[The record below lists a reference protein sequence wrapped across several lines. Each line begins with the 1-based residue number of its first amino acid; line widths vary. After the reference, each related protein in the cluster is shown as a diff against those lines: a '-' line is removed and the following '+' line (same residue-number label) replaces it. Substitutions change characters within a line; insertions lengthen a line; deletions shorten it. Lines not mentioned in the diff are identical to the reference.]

1 MGAVTI
7 YAIALMVSTCA
18 CILLAIF
25 IWDRK
30 PVQGTLW
37 LVLFMLAMALWSTA
51 YMLEILSPTI
61 FEKYLFS
68 NITFFSKTTMPVI
81 WLVFALKY
89 TGQEKSITVR
99 NLALF
104 LIIPIIT
111 IIAVWT
117 NDLHGLIWRKIE
129 VDYSNSIDVLTKT
142 HGILFWFS
150 GIYFYAMILVGAAI
164 IIKTSVMS
172 KALSGKVVVILAGIF
187 LPLLIK
193 AITVFKPDI
202 LSNLDVTPV
211 IFTLCWCL
219 VCWYAFRCRSLGM
232 VPMARDMLIEE
243 MIDGMIVVDMDG
255 CVLYHNRAVTNIV
268 HPSELTLVG
277 KPIVQILPCYGNLAG
292 MTGTTQV
299 INLGKN
305 RARKHFVVQVLL
317 LHKRDNMHGGYLISL
332 HDITE
337 RKIIEEQLQ
346 QYKEHLEELV
356 EERTGAL
363 TEINAQLEA
372 EISEHK
378 QAKEALSESEAKCRS
393 LIETTV
399 AGVGIIDKA
408 GKFVFVNAALC
419 RMVGYPS
426 EDILDKPFALFT
438 HPDDIPSSMEK
449 FKNAS
454 VQPHMTIDLEFR
466 IVSKDKNIIWIHT
479 NPVPI
484 IVNGY
489 PMGFSAILH
498 DTTAHKRT
506 EADLKESYATLQKS
520 LEGTIRAVA
529 KMAELRDPYTAGH
542 QLRVAKLSAAI
553 AREMHLPEDQINCI
567 EIAANIHD
575 VGKVYVP
582 SEILSKPGKLTD
594 LEFKMPM
601 THPQGSY
608 DILRNIEFPWPI
620 AQIVLQHHERM
631 DGSGYPQGL
640 KGEDI
645 VLEARVLAVADVV
658 EAMASHRP
666 YRAALGLNEALEE
679 IVMNKGKLYDAEIVE
694 ACERTFAEIEF
705 EFE

>member
-1 MGAVTI
+1 
-7 YAIALMVSTCA
+7 
-18 CILLAIF
+18 
-25 IWDRK
+25 
-30 PVQGTLW
+30 
-37 LVLFMLAMALWSTA
+37 
-51 YMLEILSPTI
+51 
-61 FEKYLFS
+61 
-68 NITFFSKTTMPVI
+68 
-81 WLVFALKY
+81 
-89 TGQEKSITVR
+89 
-99 NLALF
+99 
-104 LIIPIIT
+104 
-111 IIAVWT
+111 
-117 NDLHGLIWRKIE
+117 
-129 VDYSNSIDVLTKT
+129 
-142 HGILFWFS
+142 
-150 GIYFYAMILVGAAI
+150 
-164 IIKTSVMS
+164 
-172 KALSGKVVVILAGIF
+172 
-187 LPLLIK
+187 
-193 AITVFKPDI
+193 
-202 LSNLDVTPV
+202 
-211 IFTLCWCL
+211 
-219 VCWYAFRCRSLGM
+219 
-232 VPMARDMLIEE
+232 
-243 MIDGMIVVDMDG
+243 
-255 CVLYHNRAVTNIV
+255 
-268 HPSELTLVG
+268 
-277 KPIVQILPCYGNLAG
+277 
-292 MTGTTQV
+292 
-299 INLGKN
+299 
-305 RARKHFVVQVLL
+305 
-317 LHKRDNMHGGYLISL
+317 
-332 HDITE
+332 
-337 RKIIEEQLQ
+337 
-346 QYKEHLEELV
+346 
-356 EERTGAL
+356 
-363 TEINAQLEA
+363 
-372 EISEHK
+372 
-378 QAKEALSESEAKCRS
+378 
-393 LIETTV
+393 
-399 AGVGIIDKA
+399 
-408 GKFVFVNAALC
+408 
-419 RMVGYPS
+419 MVGYPS

-506 EADLKESYATLQKS
+506 EADLKETYATIQKS